1 MALADARRHGAVG
14 AVIMLIVGIIAVI
27 LLLHILFV
35 LIDASG
41 SNTLVHTDSIWAGHL
56 AAWFKGLFNTSSA
69 KWNVVLDY
77 GLATV
82 VYLVV
87 GRLLTSLV
95 ERV

>member
-1 MALADARRHGAVG
+1 V
-14 AVIMLIVGIIAVI
+14 
-27 LLLHILFV
+27 F
-35 LIDASG
+35 
-41 SNTLVHTDSIWAGHL
+41 T
-56 AAWFKGLFNTSSA
+56 TSSA